1 MGAANRPRTS
11 WAARC
16 LASSSGSMEPGVL
29 TEWMAFSA
37 RIMGARRRSS
47 FSGFS
52 ALAIF
57 SGLAAFS
64 WRLSCF
70 FSLAVR
76 RMVCFFSSMVRLPS
90 PAEGRTCQ
98 IFYTIPCLWEKG
110 NRPPLPFSP
119 NFWHRQEVVRN
130 IFPVARSFP
139 CKPPRPLLYYTLS
152 TVPSLRP
159 GPSGPVNDH
168 R

>member
-90 PAEGRTCQ
+90 PAEAGRVKSFILYHACGKKGTALPCHFLQ
-98 IFYTIPCLWEKG
+98 IFGTGRKLSGIFFLLHAVFLASLPALCYTIRYL
-110 NRPPLPFSP
+110 R
-119 NFWHRQEVVRN
+119 
-130 IFPVARSFP
+130 
-139 CKPPRPLLYYTLS
+139 
-152 TVPSLRP
+152 SLR
-159 GPSGPVNDH
+159 SGPV
-168 R
+168 RPAP